1 MEVYTGLRVEVY
13 TGLRLKHGFQ
23 QRSAFRRPAKK
34 TDAKRVEEEAGPSHT
49 EASEA
54 WTSKRGADP
63 PQIIQIP
70 KTPPRNFGRL
80 VKPLVFTVGVRDDHF
95 CVD

>member
-1 MEVYTGLRVEVY
+1 M
-13 TGLRLKHGFQ
+13 KHGFQ

-34 TDAKRVEEEAGPSHT
+34 TDAKRVEEEVVPSHT

-54 WTSKRGADP
+54 WTSKRGVEP
-63 PQIIQIP
+63 QQIIQIP
-70 KTPPRNFGRL
+70 RNPPRHFGRL
-80 VKPLVFTVGVRDDHF
+80 VKPLVFTVGVRDGNF